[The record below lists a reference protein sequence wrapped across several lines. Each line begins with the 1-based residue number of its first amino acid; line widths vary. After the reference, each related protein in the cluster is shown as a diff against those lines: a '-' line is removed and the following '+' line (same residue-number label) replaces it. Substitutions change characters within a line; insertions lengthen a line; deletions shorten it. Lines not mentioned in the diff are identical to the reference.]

1 MKHDYLCL
9 CSNEKFH
16 HLEFLVKVYP
26 VPETLASVIPIWVTS
41 EEDLRRIQTG
51 AESDQGQNYQ
61 WGLYSLYYF
70 RAIKYPWSHPLLSL
84 TQYLLKLQVNSI
96 LSSPFS
102 QNFPLLLFI
111 SGLVVRR
118 VKCSHDTECSRC

>member
-1 MKHDYLCL
+1 MK
-9 CSNEKFH
+9 KFH

-26 VPETLASVIPIWVTS
+26 VPETLASVIPIWATS

-84 TQYLLKLQVNSI
+84 TQHLLKLQVTSNLTSYNKYLLVAI
-96 LSSPFS
+96 FIHLRPGGPES
-102 QNFPLLLFI
+102 QVFP
-111 SGLVVRR
+111 
-118 VKCSHDTECSRC
+118 